1 MPEVWRRPVVDVPP
15 CDGDVVMTIEWDG
28 IEDFTVTLNTLSDVA
43 PGDVAGALFEEGEG
57 IMSQA
62 KKDTPVDTGRLR
74 SSGHV
79 QRPVVRGT
87 AAEVTLAFATDY
99 AVFVHEIRD
108 AVHTVGRSKFLEAAA
123 KAALRGMPARV
134 ARRTKARWKARWG
147 NAVR

>member
-1 MPEVWRRPVVDVPP
+1 MSQVWRRPVVDISP
-15 CDGDVVMTIEWDG
+15 CDGDVIVTIEWDG

-62 KKDTPVDTGRLR
+62 KTDTPVEFGRLR
-74 SSGHV
+74 STGHV

-87 AAEVTLAFATDY
+87 AAEVTLAFGTDY

-108 AVHTVGRSKFLEAAA
+108 AVHTVGRAKFLEAAA